1 MLRITLVKRIAI
13 LGCLVL
19 IAALIPAMAF
29 AANPVWV
36 KIAESGITNNNNKI
50 LLPGVQFG
58 GKLTIGSGP
67 PITKITPAPWSM
79 YIFDGSFTQLGSD
92 GFGDTNCLGFLPYA
106 TYKNE
111 LFIGTMNLTSG
122 GRLYKWSVSGDPTEV
137 PGAPW
142 IAPDNYVVSPLGVM
156 NDRLLVCICS
166 KTGTSGLQI
175 YSFDGTSWT
184 QLIGQ
189 GSAGSPTSPGF
200 GDPNNEAIMQFPEII
215 YNGKMILPVQNL
227 IDGLQV
233 YSYDGLSFT
242 MIGQAGAG
250 SWNSAQVSGSAAFC
264 QTEGLLYLGTSATSG
279 SSQLWSYNGS
289 AWSQVSATGLDA
301 GSTGIMPLARGE
313 DLYLSTA
320 NSTSGC
326 RIYRRAGVSFEA
338 ICDPGLGDINNQA
351 AVLTSYNGS
360 LLALTGNGNGGQVY
374 VTTIPPSIDKVTPD
388 SGPYGTTIT
397 IEGHDF
403 GLTQGSGGAASTVT
417 INGKTAEIVSWS
429 DTSIQAIVTT
439 KAATGAVQVHTSTGD
454 SNQVTFT
461 ATLSKTWYFA
471 EGTTRDNA
479 QDGKYE
485 EWICLQNPQNGNANV
500 HITYM
505 LADGSTPTQDV
516 IVGPKSRN
524 TISVNDLLGKDKDVS
539 TFVESDQL
547 ILAERPMYFNYRNKW
562 TGGHDVIGVP
572 QPHAYYYFAEGT
584 TRGNAIDGYFE
595 EWLCFQNP
603 QSSDAVVNV
612 NYVLG
617 TGKVVPKMYSVKAK
631 SRYTV
636 DVNAEV
642 GADQDVSCV
651 VNSNQPIVAERP
663 MYFFYHNKWTGGHDV
678 VGALGPDTEFYF
690 AEGSTRD
697 NARDGSFEEWICL
710 ENSTIYNAPVK
721 ITYYTEEAGPVTQE
735 VVVGP
740 TSRLTVDV
748 NTKLGKDVDA
758 SFKVEST
765 SGVPILAERPMYF
778 NYHNA
783 WDGGHDVMGCNAPK
797 KSFYFAEG
805 TTRAGFATWVAVM
818 NPGTTNATVTFKYLL
833 GDGTNSEKT
842 VVIAPE
848 NRYTRDVLADVGAD
862 KDVSI
867 VVEGSSE
874 IVAERPMYFNYHGWC
889 TGGHDTL
896 GYGI

>member
-1 MLRITLVKRIAI
+1 MLRITFVKRIAV
-13 LGCLVL
+13 LGCLL
-19 IAALIPAMAF
+19 IMAALIPTMAS

-36 KIAESGITNNNNKI
+36 KIAENGITNPANQF
-50 LLPGVQFG
+50 LFPGVQFN
-58 GKLTIGSGP
+58 GKLMIGSD
-67 PITKITPAPWSM
+67 PIKGTVSM
-79 YIFDGSFTQLGSD
+79 YAYDGTFAQVGST
-92 GFGDTNCLGFLPYA
+92 GFGDPNNVEILPYA
-106 TYKNE
+106 VYQN
-111 LFIGTMNLTSG
+111 FVYIGAGNTVSG
-122 GRLYKWSVSGDPTEV
+122 GQLWKWSGTGDPSQITGV
-137 PGAPW
+137 PWTGANNSSVFP
-142 IAPDNYVVSPLGVM
+142 IGVF
-156 NDRLLVCICS
+156 NNKLLVSI
-166 KTGTSGLQI
+166 GNQTSGLSI

-189 GSAGSPTSPGF
+189 GSAGTPTGPGF
-200 GDPNNEAIMQFPEII
+200 GNNNNKTISDYPIVA
-215 YNGKMILPVQNL
+215 YNGKMVLPVRNEV
-227 IDGLQV
+227 DGLQV
-233 YSYDGLSFT
+233 YSYDGSSFSN
-242 MIGQAGAG
+242 IGQAGG
-250 SWNSAQVSGSAAFC
+250 GLWNSGQEAGAANVSQIDGV
-264 QTEGLLYLGTSATSG
+264 LYLGTINEGGSG
-279 SSQLWSYNGS
+279 QLWSYNGS
-289 AWSQVSATGLDA
+289 SWTQVSTSGADA
-301 GSTGIMPLARGE
+301 NTIAYYPLARGE
-313 DLYLSTA
+313 DLYVGTNNA
-320 NSTSGC
+320 AGC
-326 RIYRRAGVSFEA
+326 RVYKKTGGSLTALS
-338 ICDPGLGDINNQA
+338 DPGLGDTANFVA
-351 AVLTSYNGS
+351 RMTSYNGS
-360 LLALTGNGNGGQVY
+360 LLALTANNNGGQVY
-374 VTTIPPSIDKVTPD
+374 ATYISPSIDQVTPA

-403 GLTQGSGGAASTVT
+403 GVTQGSGGAASTVT

-429 DTSIQAIVTT
+429 DTSVQAIVTT

-636 DVNAEV
+636 DVNTEV
-642 GADQDVSCV
+642 GRDHDVSCV
-651 VNSNQPIVAERP
+651 VTSDQPIVAERP
-663 MYFFYHNKWTGGHDV
+663 MYFFYHDKWTGGHDV

-710 ENSTIYNAPVK
+710 QNATSTAAPVR
-721 ITYYTEEAGPVTQE
+721 ITYYTEQAGTVPQE

-848 NRYTRDVLADVGAD
+848 KRYTRDVLADVGAD